1 MEGIESVKITV
12 LVDNTTFYE
21 GPILAENGLSLF
33 VEAKS
38 KDFSI
43 RILFDTGLTGQPL
56 IKNSEEL
63 KIDLSLIDIIVIS
76 HNHYDHTG
84 GLLKVLE
91 RSNKP
96 LPIIIHPDAL
106 KQKYAIL
113 PSLGIKKLTYT
124 GPPFSWEKVK
134 EKGGIIVSSR
144 SPLSIAENIMVTG
157 EIPRV
162 TEFEKVKG
170 FYIIEDHDFKKDLL
184 FDDQALIL
192 KIDDDL
198 VMITGCGHSG
208 IINTLQHGI
217 KILDAEK
224 IRAVIGGFHLMDA
237 SSETIE
243 NTIQELKKLEPEVV
257 APMHCT
263 GFKAKKKIAETLP
276 IAFKEL
282 YCGDSIEII

>member
-217 KILDAEK
+217 KILDARK
-224 IRAVIGGFHLMDA
+224 IRAVIGGFHLIDA
-237 SSETIE
+237 PSEIIE
-243 NTIQELKKLEPEVV
+243 KTVHELKKLNPEVI